1 MSPRITR
8 RRVLFDDGWS
18 EVPVFDRE
26 SIPIGFEREGPAIL
40 AEDHATTVVP
50 PGARFHIR
58 PRGLIEIEVAP

>member
-1 MSPRITR
+1 
-8 RRVLFDDGWS
+8 
-18 EVPVFDRE
+18 VFDRE